1 MAATPHSPS
10 TEADMARFTP
20 DWFTSVGALI
30 EPKPIASLVD
40 LWDLMFSKHAE
51 MWRYAGSAPKDL
63 KASMDE
69 LLELGKASSKSS
81 KGSAALAAAIASK
94 DDTTLLGIIRA
105 LHLKIHLKDLDE
117 AAAKVERAPVPSK
130 SAYDLLESKL
140 IVHSCLQYLQ
150 EHGAEQF
157 STFINS
163 TMLRLVSTAH
173 PNETERS
180 TNLRHYNVVLEKY
193 IAWKKDLESIM
204 DLPKFSPEYRIRRE
218 NLNQLRRTIKAEIE
232 GVWQNNFRRASPIPV
247 ESEAR
252 RLLERYK
259 TIFSAF
265 PIFMKLAKH
274 LVKEAFWLYK
284 ASELSRDPKWLS
296 TFVRIYKHMGESRD
310 SKLKAIKRT
319 CAEMGLTDSIVVPRI
334 HAPVLTF
341 SSWKG
346 GDRDGNPFVVASFS
360 NEIFIEQKA
369 FVLDEYVHLVE
380 TLVDSLT
387 TSTEFSPVSDALI
400 ASVHKDRKT
409 FPYIS
414 NIKPWEPYRAKM
426 RYILEKLRNTQR
438 LVQSV
443 RQSAGSTTK
452 PLLGR
457 TLPGPAGYNTDQQL
471 QDDVQVVYES
481 LLLGGSKAQARS
493 ALQDLQILVNT
504 FGLHLT
510 SIDFR
515 QHSAQNFKAV
525 HEYLELN
532 YHPMANK
539 LKSGTEKERQAI
551 LLNII
556 GGLESCEG
564 FQEFNPW
571 VLPNMSKVSR
581 DTWDTILVFQD
592 AANTDPRAIG
602 KFIISMC
609 AHVSDILIILAM
621 MKIVG
626 SLESSGG
633 VITKCD
639 LDVTGLFETVEDLK
653 AAPTIIHDLLSI
665 KMIRDYITQFRNGK
679 VTMMMGYSDSVRD
692 GSSLASDAQ
701 IVKTSLQLS
710 SLEQDLNRTYPSP
723 SQKHSPIKFVFYRGR
738 GDTIPRGFGGS
749 VTKAVGAQ
757 LITTQEEDLTE
768 QNRFLR
774 RYSSVSSTIDHLHSL
789 YSAHVGRQVAKK
801 PADALRYQRY
811 FDFFG
816 RISNVK
822 WCQLVRPD
830 GLGDAYFSI
839 LSKYSILPHLP
850 KAHFASR
857 PVARDGVTYNI
868 DSIRA
873 IPFTMFLAQ
882 MREFTNAYYGTGTA
896 FEEGS
901 RLLSNENAETTLT
914 LLAAYDKIV
923 SKEGWDA
930 LNVSK
935 DTRVPSL
942 NLLLE
947 KYISANESS
956 SITSLLAAARAFS
969 DSTPTPSPLTIVEG
983 VLDLYHPVVP
993 GIEEIAKLVLDLQ
1006 NSGQTVMEVLREMY
1020 RSYAPFQYS
1029 IQNKEAALLIRSSR
1043 IVNMYTER
1051 ATAEEKSILEMTH
1064 RESVL
1069 TTTWILGILEQEE
1082 LQSKTLTQDFNSP
1095 ELEVLHHIQARW
1107 LTVAKD
1113 FVPGTRSKLVDERK
1127 IGIYIQMSILA
1138 ISEALGF
1145 AG

>member
-1 MAATPHSPS
+1 MFAQ
-10 TEADMARFTP
+10 
-20 DWFTSVGALI
+20 
-30 EPKPIASLVD
+30 ASIKL
-40 LWDLMFSKHAE
+40 K
-51 MWRYAGSAPKDL
+51 SAVQD
-63 KASMDE
+63 
-69 LLELGKASSKSS
+69 
-81 KGSAALAAAIASK
+81 K

-117 AAAKVERAPVPSK
+117 AAAKVNRSPTKAK
-130 SAYDLLESKL
+130 TAYDLLESRL
-140 IVHSCLQYLQ
+140 IVHSFLEYLR
-150 EHGAEQF
+150 EHGPEKFEA
-157 STFINS
+157 FINS
-163 TMLRLVSTAH
+163 TMLRLVSTVH

-180 TNLRHYNVVLEKY
+180 TNLRHYNIVLEKY
-193 IAWKKDLESIM
+193 IEWKKDLESIR
-204 DLPKFSPEYRIRRE
+204 DLPKFAPEYRIRRE
-218 NLNQLRRTIKAEIE
+218 NLNHLRRTIKAEIE
-232 GVWQNNFRRASPIPV
+232 GIWQSNFRRAGPIPV

-259 TIFSAF
+259 TIFTAF
-265 PIFMKLAKH
+265 PTFMKLAKH

-284 ASELSRDPKWLS
+284 ATELSKDQTWLR
-296 TFVRIYKHMGESRD
+296 TFVRIYKQMGESRD
-310 SKLKAIKRT
+310 NKLKAIKRAFSE
-319 CAEMGLTDSIVVPRI
+319 CKPDEAIVIPRI
-334 HAPVLTF
+334 TAPVLTF

-369 FVLDEYVHLVE
+369 FALEEYIRLVE
-380 TLVDSLT
+380 NLVDSLT
-387 TSTEFSPVSDALI
+387 VSTEFAPASEELN
-400 ASVHKDRKT
+400 ASVLKDRKN
-409 FPYIS
+409 FPYLS

-426 RYILEKLRNTQR
+426 RYILEKLRNTVR

-457 TLPGPAGYNTDQQL
+457 TLPGPAGYNTDRQL
-471 QDDVQVVYES
+471 QEDIEVVYQS
-481 LLLGGSKAQARS
+481 LLSGSSKAQARS
-493 ALQDLQILVNT
+493 SVQDLHILVNT

-525 HEYLELN
+525 LEYLELTL
-532 YHPMANK
+532 HPQAAR
-539 LKSGTEKERQAI
+539 LKTGNESERQAI

-556 GGLESCEG
+556 GGMDASEDDPVG
-564 FQEFNPW
+564 QEFNPW

-609 AHVSDILIILAM
+609 SNVSDILVILTM

-626 SLESSGG
+626 SLESKDG
-633 VITKCD
+633 VITKCF

-653 AAPTIIHDLLSI
+653 AAPIIIHDLLSI
-665 KMIRDYITQFRNGK
+665 KMIRDYIRQHRDGK
-679 VTMMMGYSDSVRD
+679 VTIMMGYSDSVRD

-701 IVKTSLQLS
+701 ITRTSLQLLQ
-710 SLEQDLNRTYPSP
+710 LEQEMNEIGSIYTHNPENG
-723 SQKHSPIKFVFYRGR
+723 QEETKIKFVLYRGR

-757 LITTQEEDLTE
+757 LVTTQEEDHTE

-789 YSAHVGRQVAKK
+789 YSAHVGRQVAKM
-801 PADALRYQRY
+801 PEGISRFQRY

-816 RISNVK
+816 RISNIK
-822 WCQLVRPD
+822 WCQLVQPS
-830 GLGDAYFSI
+830 GLGDKYFAI
-839 LSKYSILPHLP
+839 LNKYSILPHLP

-882 MREFTNAYYGTGTA
+882 LREFTNAYYGTGTA
-896 FEEGS
+896 FEIGTQLLANEGH
-901 RLLSNENAETTLT
+901 ETTLA
-914 LLAAYDKIV
+914 LLAAYNNVV
-923 SKEGWDA
+923 SKEGWMPDHIEKDA
-930 LNVSK
+930 
-935 DTRVPSL
+935 RVPSL
-942 NLLLE
+942 LVLLQKMQKEKQLPFKAVLE
-947 KYISANESS
+947 MARSPSPIPRRDGASPPPATGASSASSGASLSKEYISKTLE
-956 SITSLLAAARAFS
+956 
-969 DSTPTPSPLTIVEG
+969 
-983 VLDLYHPVVP
+983 LYNPVVP
-993 GIEEIAKLVLDLQ
+993 GIEEIAKLIVDLDETR
-1006 NSGQTVMEVLREMY
+1006 QTVIDVLRDMY

-1029 IQNKEAALLIRSSR
+1029 IQNKESALLIRNTR
-1043 IVNMYTER
+1043 IVNLY
-1051 ATAEEKSILEMTH
+1051 AQNASAEEKNILDLTH
-1064 RESVL
+1064 REAEL
-1069 TTTWILGILEQEE
+1069 TTKWVLDILQQDKLE
-1082 LQSKTLTQDFNSP
+1082 LKTLTQDFNAP
-1095 ELEVLHHIQARW
+1095 ELEVLHYIQARF
-1107 LTVAKD
+1107 LDKAKD
-1113 FVPGTRSKLVDERK
+1113 SSAPSSRAKLVGERK
-1127 IGIYIQMSILA
+1127 LGPCIQMTILA